1 MTKSQLLSRVSVQC
15 NACRERHIVI
25 AFLFASLY
33 NAGIVFK
40 RMDMIVKLLLG
51 LLSGR
56 GIILVFRAPRRYKIP
71 RETPQ

>member
-33 NAGIVFK
+33 NADVVYK
-40 RMDMIVKLLLG
+40 RMDMIVKLL

-56 GIILVFRAPRRYKIP
+56 GIILVFRAHRRYKIP